1 MEKSEPKVLVPTSG
15 LGTDW
20 GVGYEYISRGCGFGG
35 LISEF
40 EGTGEIPRSWV
51 NSLNSLQEVASV
63 VGSTEIKSVHAVLN
77 KLRSKSKQKLKWN
90 RLCTVIFSNLR
101 VQ

>member
-20 GVGYEYISRGCGFGG
+20 GVGYEYVSRGCGFGG

-51 NSLNSLQEVASV
+51 NSLNIFV
-63 VGSTEIKSVHAVLN
+63 
-77 KLRSKSKQKLKWN
+77 
-90 RLCTVIFSNLR
+90 TV
-101 VQ
+101 